1 MKCNFCTNKL
11 VRVSKYYSC
20 DGKILLNDK
29 ILYQNGIKRTIF
41 SGWIYVCFVCEINL
55 IYHSKSRVKIINQ
68 FGSKLQHSIEQ
79 WNKLRIL
86 K

>member
-20 DGKILLNDK
+20 DGKIL
-29 ILYQNGIKRTIF
+29 KRTIS

-68 FGSKLQHSIEQ
+68 FGSKLYHSIEQ